1 MSFKGESES
10 EETSVVAEVSNESW
24 LNVYVHWQQLESC
37 MWLSVRLLVGHDFCG
52 TVELEAAAPS
62 W

>member
-24 LNVYVHWQQLESC
+24 LNVYVHWQQLSPAC
-37 MWLSVRLLVGHDFCG
+37 DCQFASWLDMMFVGQ
-52 TVELEAAAPS
+52 
-62 W
+62 